1 METVVL
7 FVIGFAVGWYI
18 SSKIT
23 AAFYLGMFKMILQD
37 LKITNKDLVAMARKH
52 GADFITE
59 EQEAVLKAAEADN
72 LERIEIKVEKH
83 GDMLYAFR
91 MDNDKFLGQGTDPKA
106 LIAEMAH
113 HIKNVH
119 CTVVEGDEYMKSEA

>member
-1 METVVL
+1 MEFVL
-7 FVIGFAVGWYI
+7 FIVGFVCGWYV
-18 SSKIT
+18 SSKVT
-23 AAFYLGMFKMILQD
+23 AAFYLGMFKMILTD

-59 EQEAVLKAAEADN
+59 EQEATLKAAEESD

-91 MDNDKFLGQGTDPKA
+91 VDNDKFLGQGTDPKA
-106 LIAEMAH
+106 LITEMSH

-119 CTVVEGDEYMKSEA
+119 CTVVEGEEYMKAEA